1 MTTDNDLGS
10 PELLF
15 VISKGS
21 HLGWNEHIGDINM
34 GTTFI
39 ILTQV
44 RFNHQG
50 FQYILLRSDQ
60 IHTCCSL
67 QKMKVIEIHII

>member
-50 FQYILLRSDQ
+50 FQYIHCALIKSILAV
-60 IHTCCSL
+60 HY
-67 QKMKVIEIHII
+67 KK